1 MYYYNTFHFSSSS
14 FTRKPYPIARASFFN
29 LLTFALLH
37 ACPTVLQSKSTCFI
51 SMIFPFASMTSTLK
65 NGKIVEMK
73 HVDLD
78 CKTVGQACNS
88 AKVNKLKKDARA
100 MGYGFR
106 VKLEEEEK

>member
-1 MYYYNTFHFSSSS
+1 M
-14 FTRKPYPIARASFFN
+14 PFFRIEVMD
-29 LLTFALLH
+29 A
-37 ACPTVLQSKSTCFI
+37 K
-51 SMIFPFASMTSTLK
+51 
-65 NGKIVEMK
+65 GKIIEMK